1 MISRGIKSDMSV
13 NNNYF
18 ENLRNDPRS
27 TKELV
32 KLALTEEDNETYWDL
47 VWILRARGSDEEFEA
62 ASRLCESQNPKE
74 RSLGVDILG
83 YLGIPERSYPKEC
96 GEILLN
102 LCKSEENPNVLSS
115 IGYAFGHLGDSRGVV
130 PLVKLK
136 SHRDADVRMGVVF
149 GLLCQEEELAIQ
161 ALIDLSCD
169 EDEDIRN
176 WATFSLGYQIETNT
190 QAIRDALFQR
200 VILEIGEED
209 TIAEIRGEA
218 LLGLAIRKDERV
230 INPLIAELSCG
241 CVGRLSVEAAK
252 EIEDTRLY
260 PVLIELQQWWD
271 VDSELLQEAITS
283 CQPKH

>member
-1 MISRGIKSDMSV
+1 MSV